1 MEPKKLS
8 VISLIFIVLLAMAGS
23 VKSVQTSKCCD
34 GNIIQVKLEGDIY
47 IGEEE
52 TIEVCLKPP
61 CMTAAYVVF
70 VFSPGD
76 LECLSELKA
85 KFIDWLKTYDWKDAD
100 KFEKD
105 LQGWVDEFK
114 SCDIDVA
121 YKCGILASCDVKVPY
136 KLAESIDE
144 CDELVYPGGFKTL
157 VGNPNTDEIG
167 EYDVITVG
175 FCILGCCGCCVCSDS
190 FYVKEHFVIPEFSMG
205 TIVPLLSGLGVL
217 SMLGWITRRKR

>member
-8 VISLIFIVLLAMAGS
+8 VVSLILIVLLAMAGS

-34 GNIIQVKLEGDIY
+34 GNFIDVTLEREEIY
-47 IGEEE
+47 VGESE

-76 LECLSELKA
+76 LECLSELK
-85 KFIDWLKTYDWKDAD
+85 KEFIDWLKTYEWNGIDQFKN
-100 KFEKD
+100 D
-105 LQGWVDEFK
+105 LQGWVDKFK
-114 SCDIDVA
+114 SCDLDVA
-121 YKCGILASCDVKVPY
+121 YKCGMLAKPMDT
-136 KLAESIDE
+136 
-144 CDELVYPGGFKTL
+144 CDELVYPDGFETL
-157 VGNPNTDEIG
+157 VGNANTEEIG
-167 EYDVITVG
+167 KYDVITVG
-175 FCILGCCGCCVCSDS
+175 FCIWGCCGCCVCSDS